1 MNRFKGL
8 ALIMGLSTVAIL
20 AVACGNGEAATT
32 GAPNQPAPA
41 EAPGAPVAA
50 TKASGASVAPVAPDY
65 ASGASLAPAAPDNA
79 SPAGRASSIG
89 VPEPASTPPAG
100 LPEPQT
106 SAVSLPPSSPPALPQ
121 PRNEPAQAPVTAP
134 APAAVGS
141 VAVTNVAGMP
151 VSGGT
156 LQLQASSGQAGIWV
170 SGQGKITLEPDLA
183 VLNLGVEAS
192 AKSVAA
198 AREQAATAMDA
209 IVMSLTGNGVEGRD
223 IQTRFFNIS
232 PQYEWTEVIQNG
244 VRTNKQ
250 VLVGYR
256 VSNSVAVKIRD
267 LSAVGNIIDDVAGAG
282 GDATRINGISFT
294 VEDTAPFLVDL
305 REDAVA
311 DALAKADQL
320 ARLTGVLLGRL
331 VFISESGVGQP
342 QARPLQEFAVVRSL
356 AAAAPDTS
364 ISGGELVISLTVQAV
379 FAIQ

>member
-8 ALIMGLSTVAIL
+8 ALIMGLSTMAIL

-41 EAPGAPVAA
+41 EAPGAPGGAIERSHA
-50 TKASGASVAPVAPDY
+50 EASGASVAPVAPEY
-65 ASGASLAPAAPDNA
+65 ASGASVAPAAPDNA

-89 VPEPASTPPAG
+89 VP
-100 LPEPQT
+100 
-106 SAVSLPPSSPPALPQ
+106 
-121 PRNEPAQAPVTAP
+121 EPAQAPVTAP